1 MSGPAETTRVP
12 APDRPLVLHDLLEQ
26 IAWLQ
31 GVGADSAEI
40 ERLAQE
46 YRRLRVEL

>member
-1 MSGPAETTRVP
+1 MTGQTGTIHTPTR
-12 APDRPLVLHDLLEQ
+12 DRPLVLYDLLEQ

-31 GVGADSAEI
+31 AAGADPAEI